1 MKRIM
6 LFLFVLIL
14 LPGALRAQAIGQLH
28 CDDRIF
34 STGLPE
40 NYHPGNPDYY
50 DAETGEEYYVMMPAE
65 RRKTALECIEWT
77 FGKVKEYKEW
87 YNDCQG
93 CHVLSVTLDSGDEF
107 EFYNGR
113 LTRYT
118 IVSPRFRVG
127 ADVLRGGGLRVGQ
140 KLNLKKSRGA
150 WKIKRDGRLEDEP
163 GLYKF
168 SPDEDDYYL
177 SFLVVDENNNIIKIY
192 NWTNDC

>member
-1 MKRIM
+1 MFWRSPWI
-6 LFLFVLIL
+6 
-14 LPGALRAQAIGQLH
+14 
-28 CDDRIF
+28 
-34 STGLPE
+34 
-40 NYHPGNPDYY
+40 
-50 DAETGEEYYVMMPAE
+50 
-65 RRKTALECIEWT
+65 
-77 FGKVKEYKEW
+77 
-87 YNDCQG
+87 
-93 CHVLSVTLDSGDEF
+93 
-107 EFYNGR
+107 
-113 LTRYT
+113 